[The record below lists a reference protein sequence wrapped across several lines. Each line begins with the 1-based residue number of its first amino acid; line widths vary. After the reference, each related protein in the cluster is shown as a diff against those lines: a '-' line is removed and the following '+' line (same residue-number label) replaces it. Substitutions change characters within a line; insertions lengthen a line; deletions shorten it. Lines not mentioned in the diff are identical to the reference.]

1 MAYAGG
7 IGQEIDQLKDLSVQ
21 ELVRR
26 QKLDP
31 SLIYTIALQ
40 ERQKMDAAGARQGVL
55 DEPKPQGTVT
65 GRMEQELAQQTM
77 PQSPLNRMAPGVM
90 QQGQRSMQPR
100 GPQMAQGR
108 QMAQGP
114 QIARGI
120 SSVSAN
126 NMGAIGRAGG
136 GIIGYADGGDVGPT
150 LYDEMGKQY
159 LPGQDEMPDNWQTL
173 SNRDPMG
180 PLDPAGGEFADELG
194 RMERTRRERSTRTI
208 PEFLS
213 DLSGSQLTES
223 KAGEILRSPIPAILK
238 GQVERGIISEQEAAN
253 KIQKILSGPKGMGQ
267 RRQWNKENPDFLSQ
281 LEAMK
286 ESRERVLD
294 AQEEGMAGGGIVGY
308 APGGEINPE
317 MERLLD
323 ALMMAES
330 GGDPDAVSRAG
341 AEGLYQI
348 MPSTGREPG
357 FNVEPLGDAFDP
369 QESRRFARDYLQAML
384 DRYDGDVEAALI
396 AYNAGFG
403 NADKFIAADRDL
415 SALPRRGETEPY
427 VRKIMGQLEKEDR
440 RRDFRTGGG
449 RSISTTAEESYTERT
464 RRERLE
470 NQEAALAS
478 LYPPVA
484 MEEAEMYEP
493 NLPDA
498 LAVAQ
503 AMDSLSGGAEEAPV
517 IAGFPTQEETDKAFT
532 DAGLSGYGDG
542 SRIRQR
548 GRTGPEEVEEVE
560 EESRELTFGGGRNIT
575 TTLPESFTEQ
585 STRERREANAPAE
598 GIAGY
603 LQNIGRQQQLRRDDF
618 RRAVPGA
625 EAAVARAEQEKE
637 DGGIGYLRRLGRLQ
651 EQAAQRQAEEAERA
665 LKSILMLQRN
675 NDDVM
680 GIDPA
685 EKGTGQAYTQQT
697 MPIQKFEKGGS
708 PSSYGGGSMGNLGEY
723 AEMAVN
729 WATEN
734 PVDALATGLMFI
746 PGIGWGAAAG
756 AKGIALT
763 ARVAGPILK
772 KYGTTAGQKLI
783 QGIKTLGTKAVT
795 KPNPAAVPRVGN
807 KPGQITKGKVQPTQ
821 SVRGPDGRMQAGPPG
836 RVVDPLRIAGGTGVG
851 IKAGQ
856 ALFDGEDEAT
866 EPTTQL
872 EYFQELARKQ
882 EEAGTVEAFRAEQ
895 RAQRNQTSDKT
906 GIAGALDKAKPLGN
920 LALRLAEVLGR
931 GAGASEGFEGAKILE
946 ESRKLRSEEAAIQL
960 RRDQIA
966 ATTGQTEIRANAT
979 IDAMIGKAVADYTEG
994 LTGGYQA
1001 AITAKAAEK
1010 GLEEG
1015 DPRVSA
1021 AVIKDY
1027 VTMLRSTMGSS
1038 MQGLG
1043 GSMQGLGGGGL
1054 SAADQA
1060 LIDQYAPSN

>member
-55 DEPKPQGTVT
+55 DEPKPQGTT
-65 GRMEQELAQQTM
+65 TSQLEQEIAQQTM
-77 PQSPLNRMAPGVM
+77 PQSPVNRVAPGVM

-100 GPQMAQGR
+100 GPQMAQG
-108 QMAQGP
+108 P

-120 SSVSAN
+120 SGVPAT

-136 GIIGYADGGDVGPT
+136 GIIEYANGGV
-150 LYDEMGKQY
+150 
-159 LPGQDEMPDNWQTL
+159 
-173 SNRDPMG
+173 
-180 PLDPAGGEFADELG
+180 
-194 RMERTRRERSTRTI
+194 
-208 PEFLS
+208 
-213 DLSGSQLTES
+213 
-223 KAGEILRSPIPAILK
+223 
-238 GQVERGIISEQEAAN
+238 
-253 KIQKILSGPKGMGQ
+253 
-267 RRQWNKENPDFLSQ
+267 
-281 LEAMK
+281 
-286 ESRERVLD
+286 
-294 AQEEGMAGGGIVGY
+294 VGY
-308 APGGEINPE
+308 APGGEVN
-317 MERLLD
+317 MDALLD
-323 ALMMAES
+323 ALMLAES
-330 GGDPDAVSRAG
+330 GGDANAVSSAG
-341 AEGLYQI
+341 AEGAYQI
-348 MPSTGREPG
+348 MPSTAEQPG
-357 FNVEPLGDAFDP
+357 FGVSPMEGDRFDP
-369 QESRRFARDYLQAML
+369 EASRAFARQYLQAMI
-384 DRYDGDVEAALI
+384 DRYDGDIEAGLI
-396 AYNAGFG
+396 AYNAGAG
-403 NADKFIAADRDL
+403 NADKFIAANRDYEV
-415 SALPRRGETEPY
+415 LPQTMQTQPY
-427 VRKIMGQLEKEDR
+427 VRKVMGQLEKEDR
-440 RRDFRTGGG
+440 RRDLQMGGG
-449 RSISTTAEESYTERT
+449 RTISTTAPESYTEKR

-470 NQEAALAS
+470 KQEAGLAS

-503 AMDSLSGGAEEAPV
+503 AMDSLKGDAEEVPV
-517 IAGFPTQEETDKAFT
+517 IAGFPTREETDKAFT

-548 GRTGPEEVEEVE
+548 ARTGPEEAVE
-560 EESRELTFGGGRNIT
+560 EESRELTLGGGRTIT
-575 TTLPESFTEQ
+575 TALPESFTERN
-585 STRERREANAPAE
+585 TRERREANAPAE

-625 EAAVARAEQEKE
+625 EAAVARAEQEKA
-637 DGGIGYLRRLGRLQ
+637 DGGIGYLRRIGRLQ
-651 EQAAQRQAEEAERA
+651 EQAAERQAKEARQA
-665 LKSILMLQRN
+665 LESILMLQRN

-723 AEMAVN
+723 AEMAMN

-734 PVDALATGLMFI
+734 PVDALATGLMFV

-756 AKGIALT
+756 AKGVALT

-821 SVRGPDGRMQAGPPG
+821 GVRGPKGKMQAGPPG
-836 RVVDPLRIAGGTGVG
+836 RVVDPLRIAGGTGVA
-851 IKAGQ
+851 IKAGD

-866 EPTTQL
+866 GPTNAV
-872 EYFQELARKQ
+872 EYLQDIGRQQ
-882 EEAGTVEAFRAEQ
+882 EEAGTIEAFRAKR
-895 RAQRNQTSDKT
+895 RAEEERRRNQPKT
-906 GIAGALDKAKPLGN
+906 GIAGALDKAKPLGG

-931 GAGASEGFEGAKILE
+931 GAGASKGFEGAKILE

-994 LTGGYQA
+994 LTGGYLA
-1001 AITAKAAEK
+1001 AITAKAAELS
-1010 GLEEG
+1010 LEEG
-1015 DPRVSA
+1015 DPKVSA

-1043 GSMQGLGGGGL
+1043 GSGGL
-1054 SAADQA
+1054 
-1060 LIDQYAPSN
+1060 PEGVTVKRVN